1 MCPPEALRREALVL
15 KRLRV
20 GIGLSVSL
28 FFLGLILW
36 RADPRKIA
44 DALFAANYVW
54 LIPAVLIFFVELW
67 VRAVRYRHIVKSLR
81 PAATASGLF
90 PILVIGNMANN
101 LLPLRIGELV
111 RAYMIGERY
120 QLSKMA
126 SLGTGVVERL
136 FDGLTLLGLLTATV
150 IVLGA
155 SGTIHDITL
164 TAVAVFALA
173 LAIFIACLASPDGSE
188 RVVTRLA
195 RPLPNRFRNAIVRL
209 AVSFIEGLRSLRHP
223 SAIAWVAATS
233 IVCWVLEALVFA
245 CVGQAFGF
253 SINWG
258 YYVMAVGAANLA
270 LTAPSSPGGTGLFEF
285 VVMQVM
291 LLAGVAESSAAAYAL
306 AAHFTVLLPAT
317 LLGLYCL
324 WSMHTTLGSITHHAE
339 AAMEPVVV
347 EADPQSGD

>member
-1 MCPPEALRREALVL
+1 VFR
-15 KRLRV
+15 RLRV
-20 GIGLSVSL
+20 VIGLAISL
-28 FFLGLILW
+28 LFIALLLW

-44 DALFAANYVW
+44 DALLGANYVW

-67 VRAVRYRHIVKSLR
+67 VRAVRYQHIVKTLR
-81 PAATASGLF
+81 PATVSGLF

-126 SLGTGVVERL
+126 SFGTGVVERL
-136 FDGLTLLGLLTATV
+136 FDGLTLLALLAGTV
-150 IVLGA
+150 VILGA
-155 SGTIHDITL
+155 SGAIHDITL

-173 LAIFIACLASPDGSE
+173 LAVFIGCLASPDGSE
-188 RVVTRLA
+188 QVVAKLA
-195 RPLPNRFRNAIVRL
+195 RPLPVRFRHRVVGF

-223 SAIAWVAATS
+223 DAIAWVVSTS
-233 IVCWVLEALVFA
+233 FVCWLLETLVFT
-245 CVGQAFGF
+245 CVGQAFGLDVG
-253 SINWG
+253 WG
-258 YYVMAVGAANLA
+258 YYIMAVSAANLA

-291 LLAGVAESSAAAYAL
+291 RLAGVEDGTAAAYAL

-324 WSMHTTLGSITHHAE
+324 WSMHLSLGKLSHTAEVALEPVIAE
-339 AAMEPVVV
+339 A
-347 EADPQSGD
+347 DHLTGD